1 MKTNQLREK
10 TEDELRNQLLELKKE
25 AFNIRFRLVE
35 GTFENTARI
44 REVRRDIARIN
55 TILNEQKEK
64 V

>member
-1 MKTNQLREK
+1 MDTRQLREK
-10 TEDELRNQLLELKKE
+10 TPDELRNMHLELKKE

-35 GTFENTARI
+35 GNFQNTARI
-44 REVRRDIARIN
+44 KEVRRDIARIN